1 MAKDQEL
8 IDAAKKFA
16 ETILKNDVSKD
27 LIYHSLEH
35 TQGVV
40 EAARNIGQEVGLEE
54 DQMEVLELAAWFH
67 DLGYRDTIQNH
78 EDQSMAIADQYLSE
92 AGYDT
97 RKKQQVIECIRATKM
112 PQDPKTEVEKV
123 LCDADLLHLGKDD
136 FFDKSKIL
144 LDEMNTVGD
153 EVITESRWLEL
164 NKEFIQNHHFH
175 TDYAKTN
182 YGPGK
187 EENLKKVK
195 KELKKASK
203 KDKKIE
209 ELQESVEKLKEK
221 VAKTKQLKPDR
232 GIETMFRLTSK
243 NHLQLSAMADTKANI
258 MISINSIILSILMSV
273 LYRKLEEYPHMVV
286 PAMILTV
293 VCLVTIVFSIL
304 ATRPNVS
311 SGKFTRDNIINKE
324 TNLLFFGNFHA
335 MKLPDYE
342 WGMKQML
349 KDADYLYTSLIRD
362 IYFLGVVLGKKY
374 RLLRTSYTIFMFG
387 FVIAVLSFIIAETFF
402 KSPYPY

>member
-1 MAKDQEL
+1 MAKDLEL
-8 IDAAKKFA
+8 IGSAKKFA
-16 ETILKNDVSKD
+16 VTILKNDISKD
-27 LIYHSLEH
+27 LVYHSLEH
-35 TQGVV
+35 TEGVV
-40 EAARNIGQEVGLEE
+40 AASQEIGKESGLEE
-54 DQMEVLELAAWFH
+54 DQLEVLELAAWFH

-78 EDQSMAIADQYLSE
+78 EEHSIEIADQYLTD
-92 AGYDT
+92 ARYDN
-97 RKKQQVIECIRATKM
+97 KKKDQVLGCIRATKM
-112 PQDPKTEVEKV
+112 PQQPQNNVEQV
-123 LCDADLLHLGKDD
+123 LCDADLSHLGKDD
-136 FFDKSKIL
+136 FFEKSQL
-144 LDEMNTVGD
+144 LLEELNTVGD
-153 EVITESRWLEL
+153 ELITESKWLEM
-164 NKEFIQNHHFH
+164 NKEFILGHTYF
-175 TDYAKTN
+175 TDYAKDKFN
-182 YGPGK
+182 PAK
-187 EENLKKVK
+187 EKNLKQVK

-203 KDKKIE
+203 KDKQIE
-209 ELQESVEKLKEK
+209 SLEENILKLKEK
-221 VAKTKQLKPDR
+221 VEKTKQLKPDR

-286 PAMILTV
+286 PALILTV

-335 MKLPDYE
+335 MRLPDYE